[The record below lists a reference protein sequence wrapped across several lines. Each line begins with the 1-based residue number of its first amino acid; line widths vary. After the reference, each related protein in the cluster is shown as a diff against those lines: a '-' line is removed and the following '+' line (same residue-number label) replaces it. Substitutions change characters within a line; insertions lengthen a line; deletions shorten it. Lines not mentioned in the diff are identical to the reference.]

1 MEPSRLTG
9 YLVTMMKILLVLFSL
24 CLALGVAAY
33 LFLASRLDSLV
44 VDGVNTYG
52 PKVTQTKVELVAAK
66 LSPLSGAGELTG
78 LMVGNPAGWSDSRAL
93 YLGKVRVDVAPMSV
107 FGDLIVINEIVIDQ
121 PEFTYE
127 TTFVSSNIK
136 ELLRNIE
143 KFTGS
148 EGGGKEGKSR
158 KFIVKKFRLTNGKAT
173 VGTGGKALVVTL
185 PSISLD
191 DLGVAE
197 GGITA
202 GQLTGALVNKV
213 LGGIVAGS
221 AAALGSGDL
230 SVDKLKAT
238 AKKAADELKK
248 MFERK

>member
-1 MEPSRLTG
+1 
-9 YLVTMMKILLVLFSL
+9 MMKILLVLFGL
-24 CLALGVAAY
+24 FLALGVAVY

-78 LMVGNPAGWSDSRAL
+78 LTVGNPAGWSDGRAF
-93 YLGKVRVDVAPMSV
+93 YLGKVRVDIAPLSV
-107 FGDLIVINEIVIDQ
+107 FRDPVVINEIVIDQ

-127 TTFVSSNIK
+127 TTFVSSNLK
-136 ELLRNIE
+136 DLLKNIE

-148 EGGGKEGKSR
+148 EGGGKEAAKEGKSR

-173 VGTGGKALVVTL
+173 VQAGGNALVITL
-185 PSISLD
+185 PPISLD
-191 DLGVAE
+191 NLGVAE

-202 GQLTGALVNKV
+202 GQLTGALMNQV
-213 LGGIVAGS
+213 LGSIVAGS
-221 AAALGSGDL
+221 ADALSSGDL
-230 SVDKLKAT
+230 SVDKLKAA
-238 AKKAADELKK
+238 AKKAGESIKK
-248 MFERK
+248 LFGKP